1 MVDAFVLDR
10 LREMRKVHDELGA
23 QLEDPAVQAN
33 VEEML
38 RVSRERSKLDSTVEA
53 LAEWESL
60 EQRLEEGKELFNEE
74 DAELREMARAEIRE
88 VEEAMEAL
96 DGRLKLLLLP
106 TGARGGDGS
115 ATLNVMFE
123 IRAGTGGDEAAA
135 RAAIWA
141 NDLLSLYSRYAQS
154 QGGWRVQLTQVWYN
168 SHWSTL
174 SWPLSFVGL
183 VQHPHRRVRQGAAA
197 AARLPVLR
205 RDGAAR
211 AAARR
216 EHVHLPD
223 RRVDEVAVE
232 IKPGDIEMH
241 AARSG
246 GAGGQNVNK
255 VETAIDLTHKP
266 TGIRLFERSQ
276 LKNKE
281 LALQMLRAKL
291 YQMQVEEQQAA
302 VGTGS
307 RSEKIRTYNYKDP
320 RCTPTTARVRK
331 KRHAPVII
339 MSISG
344 VLTGQ
349 IEPII
354 QQCIALDEQEH

>member
-33 VEEML
+33 IEEML

-60 EQRLEEGKELFNEE
+60 EQRLEEGKELFSEE

-106 TGARGGDGS
+106 TDPNDDK
-115 ATLNVMFE
+115 NVMFE
-123 IRAGTGGDEAAA
+123 IRAGTGGDE
-135 RAAIWA
+135 AAIWA

-154 QGGWRVQLTQVWYN
+154 QGWQSRVVTASDSDAGGVRDATLEIKGEAVYSKLKFEAGVHRVQRVPATETQGRI
-168 SHWSTL
+168 HTSTATVAIM
-174 SWPLSFVGL
+174 P
-183 VQHPHRRVRQGAAA
+183 
-197 AARLPVLR
+197 
-205 RDGAAR
+205 
-211 AAARR
+211 
-216 EHVHLPD
+216 E
-223 RRVDEVAVE
+223 VDEVAVE

-255 VETAIDLTHKP
+255 VDHGGRP
-266 TGIRLFERSQ
+266 GPRLRSDEECV
-276 LKNKE
+276 KGHSF
-281 LALQMLRAKL
+281 LR
-291 YQMQVEEQQAA
+291 
-302 VGTGS
+302 S
-307 RSEKIRTYNYKDP
+307 RRRST
-320 RCTPTTARVRK
+320 
-331 KRHAPVII
+331 
-339 MSISG
+339 
-344 VLTGQ
+344 
-349 IEPII
+349 
-354 QQCIALDEQEH
+354 